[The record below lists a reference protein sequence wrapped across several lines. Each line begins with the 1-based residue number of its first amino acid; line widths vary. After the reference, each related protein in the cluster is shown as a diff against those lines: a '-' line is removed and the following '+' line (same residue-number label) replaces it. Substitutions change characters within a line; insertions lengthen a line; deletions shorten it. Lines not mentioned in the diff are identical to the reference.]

1 MTTGQIIVL
10 LIIGILSVIGFA
22 GSVLSED
29 VNKRLEYNILLFFTV
44 TCLFLISILS
54 TTASNQYYKE
64 KQGKC
69 PEYEK
74 IDNVYRLK

>member
-29 VNKRLEYNILLFFTV
+29 VNKRLEYNILLFFTA
-44 TCLFLISILS
+44 TCFFLISILS

-64 KQGKC
+64 KQGNAQNMKKLIM
-69 PEYEK
+69 Y
-74 IDNVYRLK
+74 IG